1 VAVADTGE
9 KREKQVEVRGV
20 VFSDLGHARHFMSLD
35 WVRRAMEEK
44 IGFDPYPG
52 TLNLRLRR
60 DAELDHWRFVKQTVV
75 PIAMPSPDPSF
86 CGSHYF
92 MGFLTGWSGG
102 DGLPER
108 IAVVVPEVN
117 DYPTD
122 KIEIIAARALKTTYR
137 IRDGDEL
144 TLVFE
149 CGVEDAPRK

>member
-1 VAVADTGE
+1 MTDTGE
-9 KREKQVEVRGV
+9 KRVEVRGV
-20 VFSDLGHARHFMSLD
+20 VFSDLGLARNFMGLD
-35 WVRRAMEEK
+35 WARRAMQEK
-44 IGFDPYPG
+44 LGFDPYPG
-52 TLNLRLRR
+52 TLNLRVGGVEDL
-60 DAELDHWRFVKQTVV
+60 AHWRSVTQTVT

-102 DGLPER
+102 GGLQER
-108 IAVVVPEVN
+108 IAVVVPEVK

-122 KIEIIAARALKTTYR
+122 KIEVIAARALKTAYD